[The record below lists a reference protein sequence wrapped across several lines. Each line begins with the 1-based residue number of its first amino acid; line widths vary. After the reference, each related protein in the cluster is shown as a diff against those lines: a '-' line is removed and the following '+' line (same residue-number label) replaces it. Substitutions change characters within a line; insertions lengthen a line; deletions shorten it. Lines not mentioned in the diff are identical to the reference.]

1 MIISGIITLM
11 GIVDKTVSNQKL
23 RSFNVSFWMPAS
35 FFIYAYHHV
44 IHVPLKKF
52 LYVIL
57 RPEFAYMN
65 YVIYFVTVLSV
76 ITFLSVVYWGLKRLM
91 PKYVWIFTGR

>member
-1 MIISGIITLM
+1 MILLLE
-11 GIVDKTVSNQKL
+11 IVDKTISDMRLQ
-23 RSFNVSFWMPAS
+23 SFNASFWMPAS

-57 RPEFAYMN
+57 RPEYAFMN
-65 YVIYFVTVLSV
+65 YVIYFVTILSV
-76 ITFLSVVYWGLKRLM
+76 IAFLSMVYYVLKHLM